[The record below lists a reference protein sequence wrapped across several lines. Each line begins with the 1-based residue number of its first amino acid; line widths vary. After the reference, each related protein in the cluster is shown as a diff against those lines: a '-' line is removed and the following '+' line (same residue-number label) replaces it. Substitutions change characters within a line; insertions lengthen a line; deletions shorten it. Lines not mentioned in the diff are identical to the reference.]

1 MENQYRRLNDIE
13 IQEVYE
19 RLGFENEEQRQKFL
33 NSLYFSQK
41 NTNNPI
47 RIKGDSV
54 TTPYDS
60 N

>member
-1 MENQYRRLNDIE
+1 LENQYRRLSDIE

-19 RLGFENEEQRQKFL
+19 RLELDTEEKRQKVL
-33 NSLYFSQK
+33 SNLYFSQK
-41 NTNNPI
+41 NNNNPI

-54 TTPYDS
+54 TAPYDS

>member
-1 MENQYRRLNDIE
+1 ME

-19 RLGFENEEQRQKFL
+19 RLGIKTEEERQKVL
-33 NSLYFSQK
+33 SHLYFSQK